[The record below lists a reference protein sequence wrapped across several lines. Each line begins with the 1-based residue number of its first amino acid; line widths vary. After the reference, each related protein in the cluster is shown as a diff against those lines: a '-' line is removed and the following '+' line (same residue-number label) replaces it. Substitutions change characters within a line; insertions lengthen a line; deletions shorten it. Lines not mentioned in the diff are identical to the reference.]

1 MVNTDVVWA
10 EPARFTA
17 RAFVTQGEPA
27 YIYRFSYVPAAMQ
40 ERMRYGAPHGSE
52 VPYVFDNLDTRRG
65 ASTVAPRDEEVAQ
78 MMNTYWANF
87 ARTGDPN
94 GKGLPKWPVC
104 NPQKNEI
111 IEFLPDGS
119 AVGEHDP
126 RKARLDVI
134 EKAYTSGIN
143 LLSRGI

>member
-1 MVNTDVVWA
+1 MKD
-10 EPARFTA
+10 RL
-17 RAFVTQGEPA
+17 
-27 YIYRFSYVPAAMQ
+27 
-40 ERMRYGAPHGSE
+40 RYGAPHGSE

-65 ASTVAPRDEEVAQ
+65 GGTVAPRDEKVAQ
-78 MMNTYWANF
+78 MMNTYWTNF

-111 IEFLPDGS
+111 IEFRPDGS
-119 AVGEHDP
+119 AVGESDP

-134 EKAYTSGIN
+134 AKAYTSGIN
-143 LLSRGI
+143 LLSGGI